1 MLQNMKLKRHHMRE
15 ELRRDHNMQL
25 RYKEMRR
32 EAEIREEDELRRQVR
47 YNYFLVA
54 IAIEQGTKLD

>member
-47 YNYFLVA
+47 YNYNCN
-54 IAIEQGTKLD
+54 